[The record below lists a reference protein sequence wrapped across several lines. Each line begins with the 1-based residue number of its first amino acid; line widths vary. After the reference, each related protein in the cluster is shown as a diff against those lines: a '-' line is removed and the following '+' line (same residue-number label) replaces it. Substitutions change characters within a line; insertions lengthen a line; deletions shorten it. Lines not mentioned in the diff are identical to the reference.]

1 MMVECLDGS
10 VVCECGFNSSFVLGE
25 GFIKVAGL
33 CSFAQYFITLN
44 EPVI

>member
-1 MMVECLDGS
+1 MVECIDGS
-10 VVCECGFNSSFVLGE
+10 VVCECGFNGSFVLE
-25 GFIKVAGL
+25 GFIKVVGL